1 MEKVQSIR
9 SVFFRYVLWL
19 IVVSTILSGLLKVGM
34 EWQRSREE
42 FGHIRESY
50 ISNEKMLLKD
60 RVNSVF
66 RFIHYQRNYTEK
78 KIREMRKNWIR
89 KAGILVPL
97 AIQTIPSGKS
107 LKHRQKTVIN
117 ILKKL
122 NSPSGFGITAIDA
135 TTEKILFSSLPAPL
149 TREQSRSILDHAN
162 DSPFETD
169 GLIGQALT
177 FPSVRLCIA
186 VLEPRIQQEKWLQ
199 NQVLKYAG
207 SLRFGKEGYIF
218 INTFDGIPL
227 LRDGKQVKNGK
238 TMWKLTDPDG
248 VKVIQEEYKAATK
261 NSGDFIFYSWRKLT
275 NDRVMAKMSYIRG
288 LNDWQWII
296 GTGMYMDEIET
307 VINQRKAEFMH
318 RIRWQAGLTLLG
330 FLLIL
335 AVIFMLTK
343 RMGRKLSSEFD
354 VFSDF
359 FQDCTTAHRH
369 IDTTLLKL
377 TEFQILAKQANTM
390 VVSRKRVETAL
401 KKSEEKFHQ
410 LFKKSRDAM
419 SILNRNGLIDC
430 NHALLTLFHASDKS
444 EMFVP
449 PWKLSPDFQPDGRSS
464 KEKAKELIRSTY
476 ETGSAQF
483 EWMHRKLSG
492 EDFWCELTL
501 TRIPWDQE
509 DCIFVVWRDISKSK
523 TALDQLRHS
532 EVRLRKSQELS
543 RAGNWEVDLINGH
556 YIASDEAYRIYGY
569 TAVGTMT
576 SFEDVSKAIYPEDR
590 KRVEVEFRNFIIHGT
605 PYDTTFRIRRA
616 NDGEIRFLRS
626 IAERITDSEDRAIY
640 VLGVIQD
647 ITELIEKEH
656 EARTEHEKM
665 KITLASMTSAVI
677 ATDNELKVE
686 LMNPV
691 AEKLTGWKQ
700 GEAVGQALAHIY
712 QSIDPETRAPIPLPD
727 SSRPDRTQSPQS
739 DSTAILL
746 GKNGEEHIVLCSS
759 SAIQWKDSGFLGLVL
774 VFRDITERL
783 KMEQELQKTQR
794 LESLGVLAGG
804 IAHDFNNQMTGIT
817 GNISLVKAMLEDSPK
832 ITTLLNEAE
841 KAGNTCKALARQL
854 LTFASGGAPLT
865 ETVNL
870 EDLIRDSVSF
880 NLRGKPVKA
889 KVEIAKPL
897 WNANVDPGQF
907 RQVMSNL
914 LINAVQAMPDGG
926 TVQVCAENAQNS
938 IPSEIEGHTEE
949 KFIRVS
955 ISDTGPGIDPKI
967 QSKIFDPFFTTK
979 KEGSGLGLSTVHS
992 IVKRHGGQL
1001 NLTCTDGKGT
1011 TFTLLLPAT
1020 EKPELKPVA
1029 TVTNSPVQPLNIL
1042 LMDDEEIIRDV
1053 AQEIFRFLGHS
1064 ITSTV
1069 NGEAALK
1076 AYRTAMEYGPRFDMV
1091 LLDITIPGGMGG
1103 EETMARLLEL
1113 DPEVKAAVTSG
1124 YAHDPIIA
1132 NFSEYGF
1139 CGRLEKPFKIEDI
1152 EKLLSTLF
1160 G

>member
-19 IVVSTILSGLLKVGM
+19 IVVSTILSGILKVGM
-34 EWQRSREE
+34 EWQRSHEE

-50 ISNEKMLLKD
+50 ISNEKMLLKE
-60 RVNSVF
+60 RVNTIF
-66 RFIHYQRNYTEK
+66 RFIDYQRNYTEK
-78 KIREMRKNWIR
+78 KICELRKDWIR
-89 KAGILVPL
+89 KTRTLVPF
-97 AIQTIPSGKS
+97 AMQVIPSGKS
-107 LKHRQKTVIN
+107 LKHQQKTAIN
-117 ILKKL
+117 FLKKL
-122 NSPSGFGITAIDA
+122 NSPSRFGITAIDTA
-135 TTEKILFSSLPAPL
+135 TEEILSSSLSTPL
-149 TREQSRSILDHAN
+149 TREQRRSILDHAN

-177 FPSVRLCIA
+177 FPSIRLCIA
-186 VLEPRIQQEKWLQ
+186 VLEPRAQQEKWLQ
-199 NQVLKYAG
+199 NQVLKYTGA
-207 SLRFGKEGYIF
+207 LRFGKEGYVF

-238 TMWKLTDPDG
+238 TMWELTDPDG
-248 VKVIQEEYKAATK
+248 VKVIQEEYEAATK
-261 NSGDFIFYSWRKLT
+261 NGGDFIFYSWRKLS

-288 LNDWQWII
+288 LNDWKWMV
-296 GTGMYMDEIET
+296 GTGMYMDEMEAA
-307 VINQRKAEFMH
+307 INQKKAEFMRH
-318 RIRWQAGLTLLG
+318 IRLQASLALLG

-335 AVIFMLTK
+335 AVIFLLTK
-343 RMGRKLSSEFD
+343 RMGQKLSSEFD

-359 FQDCTTAHRH
+359 FQDCTTAHRP
-369 IDTTLLKL
+369 IDTDLLKL
-377 TEFQILAKQANTM
+377 SEFKILAKQANTM

-401 KKSEEKFHQ
+401 KKSEEKFRK
-410 LFKKSRDAM
+410 LFEKSRDAM
-419 SILNRNGLIDC
+419 SILSRDGLIDC
-430 NHALLTLFHASDKS
+430 NQALLTLFHASNKS
-444 EMFVP
+444 EMLVP
-449 PWKLSPDFQPDGRSS
+449 PWKLSPKFQPDGRSS
-464 KEKAKELIRSTY
+464 EEKAKKLIRSTY
-476 ETGSAQF
+476 ETGSTQF

-523 TALDQLRHS
+523 IALDQLQHS
-532 EVRLRKSQELS
+532 EIRLRKSQELS

-569 TAVGTMT
+569 NTVGAIT
-576 SFEDVSKAIYPEDR
+576 SFKEVSRAIHPEDR
-590 KRVEVEFRNFIIHGT
+590 ERVEVEFRDFIIHGT
-605 PYDTTFRIRRA
+605 PYDTTFRIRRI

-626 IAERITDSEDRAIY
+626 IAERVTDGEGRAIH

-700 GEAVGQALAHIY
+700 SEAVGQALDQIY
-712 QSIDPETRAPIPLPD
+712 QSIDPETRKPISLPD
-727 SSRPDRTQSPQS
+727 PTRPDRTQATQS
-739 DSTAILL
+739 NSTSILL
-746 GKNGEEHIVLCSS
+746 GKDGEEHVVLCSN

-817 GNISLVKAMLEDSPK
+817 GNISLVKAMLKDSPQM
-832 ITTLLNEAE
+832 TTLLNEAE
-841 KAGNTCKALARQL
+841 KASNTCKALARQL

-870 EDLIRDSVSF
+870 EELIRDSVSF
-880 NLRGKPVKA
+880 NLRGKPVNA
-889 KVEIAKPL
+889 KVKIAKAL

-926 TVQVCAENAQNS
+926 TVQVYAKNAQNS
-938 IPSEIEGHTEE
+938 TPSEIKDHTEG
-949 KFIRVS
+949 KFIHVS
-955 ISDTGPGIDPKI
+955 ISDTGPGIDPEI

-979 KEGSGLGLSTVHS
+979 EEGSGLGLSTVHS

-1001 NLTCTDGKGT
+1001 SLTSTEGKGT
-1011 TFTLLLPAT
+1011 TFTLLLPAA
-1020 EKPELKPVA
+1020 EKQEIKPVA
-1029 TVTNSPVQPLNIL
+1029 TVRSNPVQPLNIL

-1064 ITSTV
+1064 ITS
-1069 NGEAALK
+1069 
-1076 AYRTAMEYGPRFDMV
+1076 
-1091 LLDITIPGGMGG
+1091 
-1103 EETMARLLEL
+1103 
-1113 DPEVKAAVTSG
+1113 
-1124 YAHDPIIA
+1124 
-1132 NFSEYGF
+1132 
-1139 CGRLEKPFKIEDI
+1139 
-1152 EKLLSTLF
+1152 
-1160 G
+1160 